1 MSAIGLEIVVIVV
14 CERELRKKYSFVNR
28 GGDEYLVSSQ
38 VDMPGLTFCK
48 YFSCCEVPLDN
59 CSRSR

>member
-1 MSAIGLEIVVIVV
+1 MVVVV
-14 CERELRKKYSFVNR
+14 CECEARKKYSFVNLD
-28 GGDEYLVSSQ
+28 GCEYLVSSQ

-48 YFSCCEVPLDN
+48 YFSCWEVPRDN